1 MEPKFS
7 SIMEI
12 YLHKIFPI
20 FLLPVGVT
28 LILVLA
34 GLLSRCR
41 VLIWTGFVVLWLS
54 STPLISNLMV
64 RSIEGWE
71 ERILAIDAPHGD
83 AIVVLSGGR
92 LVAPGAA
99 GVSEWIDA
107 DRFYSGVELFQAGK
121 APLMIFTG
129 GWAPWEPKAKPEGEI
144 LIEYAK
150 ALGVSLD
157 NILTTGAV
165 VNTAEESEAV
175 AKLLSKKGV
184 KIKDPAGQFRILL
197 VTSAFHM
204 QRAQR
209 LFERTGLQVIP
220 FPVDFQVSE
229 GQVLSVIDFLPSA
242 GALKQVEL
250 ALRELY
256 GRAFYWVLG
265 R

>member
-1 MEPKFS
+1 MQ
-7 SIMEI
+7 I
-12 YLHKIFPI
+12 YFHKILPI
-20 FLLPVGVT
+20 FVLPVGIT
-28 LILVLA
+28 LLLVLA
-34 GLLSRCR
+34 GLLSQRR
-41 VLIWTGFVVLWLS
+41 ALIWGGLVVLWLS
-54 STPLISNLMV
+54 STPLIGNLMV

-71 ERILAIDAPHGD
+71 QRIQAINATHGD

-99 GVSEWIDA
+99 GLSEWNDA
-107 DRFYSGVELFQAGK
+107 DRFYGGIELFRAGK
-121 APLMIFTG
+121 APLLIFTG

-150 ALGVSLD
+150 ALGVPLD
-157 NILTTGAV
+157 NMLTTGAV

-175 AKLLSKKGV
+175 AELLSKNGV
-184 KIKDPAGQFRILL
+184 KINDPAGQFCILL

-204 QRAQR
+204 LRAQR
-209 LFERTGLQVIP
+209 LFERAGLQVIP
-220 FPVDFQVSE
+220 FPVDFQASE
-229 GQVLSVIDFLPSA
+229 GQLLSVIDFLPSA

-256 GRAFYWVLG
+256 GRTFYWVLG

>member
-1 MEPKFS
+1 
-7 SIMEI
+7 MEI

-20 FLLPVGVT
+20 FVLPVGIT
-28 LILVLA
+28 LLLIFA
-34 GLLSRCR
+34 GLLSRR
-41 VLIWTGFVVLWLS
+41 RPLIWGGLVVLWLS
-54 STPLISNLMV
+54 STPLIGSLMV

-71 ERILAIDAPHGD
+71 VRIQAIDAQHGD

-92 LVAPGAA
+92 IVAPGAA
-99 GVSEWIDA
+99 GVSEWNDA

-121 APLMIFTG
+121 APLLIFTG
-129 GWAPWEPKAKPEGEI
+129 GLAPWDFKAKPEGQI

-150 ALGVSLD
+150 ALGVPLD
-157 NILTTGAV
+157 NMLTTGAV
-165 VNTAEESEAV
+165 VNTAEESQAI
-175 AKLLSKKGV
+175 AKLLSNKGV
-184 KIKDPAGQFRILL
+184 KIYDPVGQFRILL

-204 QRAQR
+204 PRAQR
-209 LFERTGLQVIP
+209 LFERAGLQVIP

-229 GQVLSVIDFLPSA
+229 GQILSVLDFLPSA

-256 GRAFYWVLG
+256 GRAFYWMLG

>member
-1 MEPKFS
+1 
-7 SIMEI
+7 MEI
-12 YLHKIFPI
+12 FLHKILPI
-20 FLLPVGVT
+20 FVLPVGIT

-34 GLLSRCR
+34 GLLLLRR
-41 VLIWTGFVVLWLS
+41 PLILGGLVILWLS
-54 STPLISNLMV
+54 STPLIGTLMV

-71 ERILAIDAPHGD
+71 ERIQAIDAPHGD

-92 LVAPGAA
+92 LVAPGDA
-99 GVSEWIDA
+99 GVSEWNDA
-107 DRFYSGVELFQAGK
+107 DRFYSGVELFHAGK
-121 APLMIFTG
+121 APLLIFTG

-150 ALGVSLD
+150 ALGVPVD
-157 NILTTGAV
+157 NMLTTGAV

-175 AKLLSKKGV
+175 AELLSNNGV
-184 KIKDPAGQFRILL
+184 KIYDPAGQFRILL

-204 QRAQR
+204 PRAQR
-209 LFERTGLQVIP
+209 LFERAGLQVIP

-229 GQVLSVIDFLPSA
+229 RQVLSVIDFLPGA